1 MYNLNRIAADN
12 LHGAIVALPKVFQHF
27 VSDQGKIVRQNTQIT
42 DANNYNV
49 FIDVF
54 IVLYI
59 VLFSGNIWLFVFVCM
74 PIAHD
79 AI

>member
-1 MYNLNRIAADN
+1 M
-12 LHGAIVALPKVFQHF
+12 K
-27 VSDQGKIVRQNTQIT
+27 QNTQIA

-49 FIDVF
+49 FIDVY

-59 VLFSGNIWLFVFVCM
+59 VLFSGNIWPFVFGFL
-74 PIAHD
+74 PKAHD